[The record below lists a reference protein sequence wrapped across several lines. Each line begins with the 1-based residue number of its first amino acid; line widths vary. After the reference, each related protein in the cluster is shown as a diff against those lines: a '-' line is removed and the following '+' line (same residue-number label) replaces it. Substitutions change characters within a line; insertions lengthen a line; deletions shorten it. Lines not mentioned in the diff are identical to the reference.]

1 MASVTSREGLLQQIL
16 GRGYQIHPDA
26 LKLLEARGEEQAI
39 ALLESFTAT
48 YPAAIVIEAR
58 QVEALLEKREV
69 QKAPEPPGE
78 FTATLTGRITQ
89 IYDGS
94 GLIQRCPT
102 CNRWIID
109 NFCMVHSDVEGVW
122 DLRIKARFEGANER
136 CTLIFKRDMTE
147 DVAQLTLE
155 EAKKLGDAVTLE
167 RIRQTLLGKRFEFG
181 GDRLKGG
188 NNFLVKAIRAVPQEM
203 DSAKTIRTRK
213 M

>member
-1 MASVTSREGLLQQIL
+1 LQQIL

-26 LKLLEARGEEQAI
+26 LKLLEARGEEQAL

-58 QVEALLEKREV
+58 QVEALLENTKV
-69 QKAPEPPGE
+69 QEAHVNPDE

-89 IYDGS
+89 IYDGT

-109 NFCMVHSDVEGVW
+109 NFCMVHSDVAGIW
-122 DLRIKARFEGANER
+122 DLRIKARFEGTDER

-147 DVAQLTLE
+147 NVARVTLE
-155 EAKKLGDAVTLE
+155 EAKRLGDAVMLE
-167 RIRQTLLGKRFEFG
+167 RIRYAVTGKLFAVEG
-181 GDRLKGG
+181 VKLKGG
-188 NNFLVKAIRAVPQEM
+188 NFLVKNIREM
-203 DSAKTIRTRK
+203 
-213 M
+213 

>member
-1 MASVTSREGLLQQIL
+1 MASVTSRAGLLQQIL

-26 LKLLEARGEEQAI
+26 LKLLEARGEEQAL

-48 YPAAIVIEAR
+48 YPAAIVIEAQ
-58 QVEALLEKREV
+58 QVEALLEKREL
-69 QKAPEPPGE
+69 QEAREPPGE

-94 GLIQRCPT
+94 GLIQRCPK
-102 CNRWIID
+102 CNRWILD
-109 NFCMVHSDVEGVW
+109 NICMVHSDVAGIW
-122 DLRIKARFEGANER
+122 DLRIKARFEGTNER
-136 CTLIFKRDMTE
+136 CTVIFKRDMTQN
-147 DVAQLTLE
+147 VAQLTLE
-155 EAKKLGDAVTLE
+155 EAKKLGDVTLE
-167 RIRQTLLGKRFEFG
+167 RIRQTLLGKRFELG
-181 GDRLKGG
+181 GDRLRGS